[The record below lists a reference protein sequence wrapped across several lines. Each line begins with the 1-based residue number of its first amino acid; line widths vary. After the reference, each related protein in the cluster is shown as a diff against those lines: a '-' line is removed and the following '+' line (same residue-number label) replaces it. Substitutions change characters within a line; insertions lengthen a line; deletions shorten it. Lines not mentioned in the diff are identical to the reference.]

1 VTGVPAGKTLAG
13 LNRVTRRADAHKDEN
28 VVFLSGNAPLVA
40 TSGDRVADVVMQITN
55 STGLGLFDPVR

>member
-1 VTGVPAGKTLAG
+1 
-13 LNRVTRRADAHKDEN
+13 